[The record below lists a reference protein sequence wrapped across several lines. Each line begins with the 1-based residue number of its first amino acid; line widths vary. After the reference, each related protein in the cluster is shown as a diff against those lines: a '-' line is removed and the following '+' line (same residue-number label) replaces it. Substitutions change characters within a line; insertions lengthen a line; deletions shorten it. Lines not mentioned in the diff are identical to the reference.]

1 MPDSVFL
8 RSEPDISTSFEP
20 LHERLA
26 ETVSW
31 CSRRLT
37 NSLPGQALRSSPLAP
52 PPSHP
57 WADTVRIVAESR
69 LQQLGR
75 SWRRALKPL
84 GDGRLLVY
92 FPKPSHSKGR
102 AQAATDGFF
111 DARDTPPWDTWV
123 AFLEEPERSYL
134 VTWVP
139 PTAIAAVT
147 EALTRPMGSIA
158 WLEESGVGLVGRF
171 IVG

>member
-1 MPDSVFL
+1 MSGSVFL
-8 RSEPDISTSFEP
+8 RSEPDLSGSLEP

-31 CSRRLT
+31 CTRRAAMGPL
-37 NSLPGQALRSSPLAP
+37 GEALRSGPLAP

-57 WADTVRIVAESR
+57 WGDTVRTVAEAR

-84 GDGRLLVY
+84 GDGRLIIY
-92 FPKPSHSKGR
+92 FPTPPHSRGR
-102 AQAATDGFF
+102 SQDVTEGFF

-123 AFLEEPERSYL
+123 AYLEEVHQSYL
-134 VTWVP
+134 LAWVP
-139 PTAIAAVT
+139 PAAIPGVT
-147 EALTRPMGSIA
+147 VALTPPIGSLR
-158 WLEESGVGLVGRF
+158 WLEESGVGLAGRF
-171 IVG
+171 VV

>member
-1 MPDSVFL
+1 MPGSVFL
-8 RSEPDISTSFEP
+8 RSEPDISASLEP

-31 CSRRLT
+31 CARRALLGPLSQT
-37 NSLPGQALRSSPLAP
+37 LRSSPLAP

-57 WADTVRIVAESR
+57 WSDTVRAVAEAR

-75 SWRRALKPL
+75 SWRRSPTPL

-92 FPKPSHSKGR
+92 YPTPPHSHGR
-102 AQAATDGFF
+102 AQASTDGFF

-123 AFLEEPERSYL
+123 AYLEEPERSYL
-134 VTWVP
+134 VSWVP
-139 PTAIAAVT
+139 PAALVAVT
-147 EALTRPMGSIA
+147 VAMTPPAGALQ
-158 WLEESGVGLVGRF
+158 WLDESGVGLVGRF
-171 IVG
+171 VAA

>member
-1 MPDSVFL
+1 MHNSVFL
-8 RSEPDISTSFEP
+8 RSEPDISVSFEP

-31 CSRRLT
+31 CTRRAASGPL
-37 NSLPGQALRSSPLAP
+37 GQALRTSPLAP

-57 WADTVRIVAESR
+57 WADTVRIVAEAR

-92 FPKPSHSKGR
+92 FPTPPHSAGR
-102 AQAATDGFF
+102 AQDATSGFF

-123 AFLEEPERSYL
+123 TYLEEAERSYL

-139 PTAIAAVT
+139 PAAIADVT
-147 EALTRPMGSIA
+147 AALTQPGNSLR
-158 WLEESGVGLVGRF
+158 WLAESGVGLVGRF
-171 IVG
+171 AV

>member
-8 RSEPDISTSFEP
+8 RSEPDLSGSFEP

-31 CSRRLT
+31 CTRRAVMGPLSQT
-37 NSLPGQALRSSPLAP
+37 LRSGALAP

-57 WADTVRIVAESR
+57 WGDTVRAVAEAR

-75 SWRRALKPL
+75 SWRRSLKPL

-92 FPKPSHSKGR
+92 FPTPPHSRGR
-102 AQAATDGFF
+102 TQGITDGFF

-123 AFLEEPERSYL
+123 AYLEELERSYL
-134 VTWVP
+134 VAWVP
-139 PTAIAAVT
+139 PAAIASVT
-147 EALTRPMGSIA
+147 LALTPAVGSLG
-158 WLEESGVGLVGRF
+158 WLDESEVGLVGRF
-171 IVG
+171 VA